1 MGNAALVAT
10 FGGAIFLSDYAA
22 GVGDTPNGSKAGMK
36 ISSFWTRVD
45 TNIIGSN
52 TFGNETGIWVPVAIQ
67 GGYFYIRSTGF
78 QQSGDVVVKIDDEDL
93 KETTWVIECAESDTA
108 VSIPAGW
115 DDSNSITIIREDGS
129 KTLLTP
135 GKAY

>member
-1 MGNAALVAT
+1 
-10 FGGAIFLSDYAA
+10 
-22 GVGDTPNGSKAGMK
+22 MK
-36 ISSFWTRVD
+36 ISAFWTRVD
-45 TNIIGSN
+45 TNIIGN
-52 TFGNETGIWVPVAIQ
+52 GAFGNETGIWVPVAIK

-78 QQSGDVVVKIDDEDL
+78 QQSGDVVVKIDSADIQ
-93 KETTWVIECAESDTA
+93 ETTWVIECASADTA

-115 DDSNSITIIREDGS
+115 DDSNSFTIIREDGS